1 MRTLRLERDLARRL
15 TLQLVYGSANDPR
28 YSTEAPRRTAR
39 PGLLGRFV
47 RGTVMSSVCLQFLI
61 LIGGAAATPF
71 LGSWLER
78 QDYPEKA
85 DYIVPLPGDHQRLLK
100 AADLYKQGFAP
111 RIVLGGEPPSSTGSA
126 GDPYEVQLAVLEKE
140 GVLRASTAR
149 LGSQPINIA
158 ETAEALRTFAEGRKL
173 KMIVVAAGIKSL
185 RTKIVFEDVVPRVR
199 FIVVSQ
205 PDGTIEQPWWASQE
219 SALRTVSE
227 AARLARYRI
236 AAGLRAF
243 QSEYAAP
250 PADAKSSPAGA
261 PPKPVENLGA
271 RVDERRQ

>member
-1 MRTLRLERDLARRL
+1 MAARTIRAIPPKRHDARRVPACL
-15 TLQLVYGSANDPR
+15 A
-28 YSTEAPRRTAR
+28 
-39 PGLLGRFV
+39 GLCA
-47 RGTVMSSVCLQFLI
+47 GTVHVVGVFTILI

-140 GVLRASTAR
+140 GVPRASTAR

-219 SALRTVSE
+219 LALRTVSE